1 MSVLAPTRKVE
12 STLRELGNGC
22 WFGKVI
28 MTDNEKPT
36 TYFVVEIDKWGT
48 HSIVFRSTH
57 DNISKVRKIRDLK
70 IEETL
75 LMDTDK
81 KYKIGSI
88 QPFL

>member
-1 MSVLAPTRKVE
+1 MNDKE
-12 STLRELGNGC
+12 
-22 WFGKVI
+22 
-28 MTDNEKPT
+28 PT
-36 TYFVVEIDKWGT
+36 TYYVVEIDKRGT
-48 HSIVFRSTH
+48 HSIVYNTTH
-57 DNISKVRKIRDLK
+57 TNINKVRKIRDLK

>member
-1 MSVLAPTRKVE
+1 MNDKE
-12 STLRELGNGC
+12 
-22 WFGKVI
+22 
-28 MTDNEKPT
+28 PT

>member
-1 MSVLAPTRKVE
+1 MNDKT
-12 STLRELGNGC
+12 
-22 WFGKVI
+22 
-28 MTDNEKPT
+28 PT
-36 TYFVVEIDKWGT
+36 TYYVVEIDKWGT
-48 HSIVFRSTH
+48 HSIVYNTTH
-57 DNISKVRKIRDLK
+57 NDINKVRKIRDLK

>member
-1 MSVLAPTRKVE
+1 MNDKE
-12 STLRELGNGC
+12 
-22 WFGKVI
+22 
-28 MTDNEKPT
+28 PT
-36 TYFVVEIDKWGT
+36 TYYVVEIDKWGT

>member
-1 MSVLAPTRKVE
+1 
-12 STLRELGNGC
+12 
-22 WFGKVI
+22 

-36 TYFVVEIDKWGT
+36 TYFVVEIDIWGT

>member
-1 MSVLAPTRKVE
+1 M
-12 STLRELGNGC
+12 N
-22 WFGKVI
+22 
-28 MTDNEKPT
+28 DNDPT
-36 TYFVVEIDKWGT
+36 TYYVVEIDKWGT

>member
-1 MSVLAPTRKVE
+1 
-12 STLRELGNGC
+12 
-22 WFGKVI
+22 

-75 LMDTDK
+75 LMDTNK

>member
-1 MSVLAPTRKVE
+1 
-12 STLRELGNGC
+12 
-22 WFGKVI
+22 

-57 DNISKVRKIRDLK
+57 DNINKVRKIRDLK

-75 LMDTDK
+75 LMDTNK